1 MALASIRDAEWPG
14 VRPFNTLEPRFL
26 TDERLAGRVLTLTF
40 LKKPEPL
47 FTYSSSST
55 ESTDLNSTARSPS

>member
-14 VRPFNTLEPRFL
+14 VHPFNTPEPRFL
-26 TDERLAGRVLTLTF
+26 TDEGLAGHVLTLTF

-47 FTYSSSST
+47 FTDSSSST
-55 ESTDLNSTARSPS
+55 KSTDLNSTARAPS